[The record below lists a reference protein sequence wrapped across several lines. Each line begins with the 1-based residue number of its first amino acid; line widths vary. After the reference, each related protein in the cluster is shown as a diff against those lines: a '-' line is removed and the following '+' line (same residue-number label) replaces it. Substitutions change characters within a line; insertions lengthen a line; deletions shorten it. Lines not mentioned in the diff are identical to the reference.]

1 MVFINSEYVDED
13 DMDFEELLETLETIL
28 EDYRDEEDT
37 IKELD
42 FNE

>member
-1 MVFINSEYVDED
+1 MVFINGEYVEED